1 MNRFIGAD
9 LYRAL
14 FAPQSIALIGAS
26 DDANKTA
33 GRPLAFLRQWSYA
46 GRVYA
51 VNSARDSVQGVPA
64 WPTVA
69 ALPEVPE
76 HAYLL
81 LPTDAVLQ
89 AAEECAR
96 AGVPVI
102 SILASGFSESGDE
115 GRQREQQLRALAARS
130 GMRILGPS
138 SLGLVNTGKRL
149 VLSANAAFA
158 EPGLPEGGMFLASQ
172 SGSMLGALASRA
184 RERGLGFAGMVSVGG
199 ECDLSLGE
207 ICEASLG
214 DARITSYLLFLESLR
229 DAARLR
235 AFALAAARVGKPV
248 LAYKLG
254 RSKAA
259 AELAQSHTGALAGED
274 AVADAFLRDCGI
286 ARLHTLE
293 GFLEAAPL
301 LRALPVQRRPLQVG
315 IVTTTGGGAAM
326 LVDQL
331 SLGGVEVQAASDATH
346 ERLASAGVTAQRG
359 RILDLTMA
367 GTRREVMLAA
377 LDVMSCAPEFDL
389 VMVVIGSS
397 ARHFPERAVEPV
409 IAMHQAG
416 RRVAAFLV
424 PDAQAALRMLSEA
437 GVPCFRNPESCA
449 DAVAAASGRRGPR
462 ETNAAL
468 TSIVQAGALLDEW
481 ESSRLLES
489 QGLRFAPGRALD
501 VRESLPSSGIEYPAV
516 AKVLS
521 SQLPHKSD
529 VGGVVLGIDNPSSLA
544 AAVAQIQRK
553 VAQAVPDV
561 SVERV
566 LVQSMLRGVGEML
579 IGYRVDPEVGPIVL
593 AAMGGVAAEL
603 LNQKAIRLAPVDEAT
618 AHEMLRELPGL
629 ALLQAHRGG
638 KRGDLQAVAR
648 AIVALS
654 RLALPGAPAVVEA
667 EINPLLV
674 REEGEGAVGLDA
686 VVRMA
691 ATAS

>member
-1 MNRFIGAD
+1 MSLTGAA

-14 FAPQSIALIGAS
+14 FAPQSIALVGAS
-26 DDANKTA
+26 DDAGKTA
-33 GRPLAFLRQWSYA
+33 GRPLSFLRLWDYA

-51 VNSARDSVQGVPA
+51 VNSARESVQDLPA
-64 WPTVA
+64 WPSVS

-81 LPTDAVLQ
+81 LPTEAVLP

-96 AGVPVI
+96 AGVPVV
-102 SILASGFSESGDE
+102 SILASGFSEAGEE
-115 GRQREQQLRALAARS
+115 GRQRERQLRELAERS

-138 SLGLVNTGKRL
+138 SLGLVNTGNRL

-158 EPGLPEGGMFLASQ
+158 EPGLSEGGLFLASQ

-207 ICEASLG
+207 ICEASLD
-214 DARITSYLLFLESLR
+214 DARIQAYLLFLESLR
-229 DAARLR
+229 DAPRLR
-235 AFALAAARVGKPV
+235 AFALAAARKGKPV

-254 RSKAA
+254 RSKVA

-301 LRALPVQRRPLQVG
+301 LSALPPESRPLRVG
-315 IVTTTGGGAAM
+315 VLTTTGGGAAM

-331 SLGGVEVQAASDATH
+331 ALRGVEVQGASDATH
-346 ERLASAGVTAQRG
+346 ARLAAAGVKAQAG

-367 GTRREVMLAA
+367 GTRPEVMLAA
-377 LDVMSCAPEFDL
+377 LDVMSSAPEFDL
-389 VMVVIGSS
+389 ALVVVGSS

-416 RRVAAFLV
+416 RKLAAFLV
-424 PDAQAALRMLSEA
+424 PDAQPALRLLSEA

-449 DAVAAASGRRGPR
+449 DAVAGVAMRRPARELPASFTPR
-462 ETNAAL
+462 
-468 TSIVQAGALLDEW
+468 AGSGVLLDEL
-481 ESSRLLES
+481 ESSRLLAGM
-489 QGLRFAPGRALD
+489 GLRFAPSQAMPVPVPRPPLD
-501 VRESLPSSGIEYPAV
+501 LEFPVV

-521 SQLPHKSD
+521 AQVPHKTD
-529 VGGVVLGIDNPSSLA
+529 VGGVVLGIDSA
-544 AAVAQIQRK
+544 AELDAAMVRIETNLR
-553 VAQAVPDV
+553 QALPHVPLKQ
-561 SVERV
+561 V

-579 IGYRVDPEVGPIVL
+579 LGFRVDPDVGPIVL
-593 AAMGGVAAEL
+593 VAMGGVAAEL
-603 LNQKAIRLAPVDEAT
+603 LDQKSIRLAPVDA
-618 AHEMLRELPGL
+618 AIAREMLDALPGSALLQGHRGRPRGDIEALVQAIVRLSQL
-629 ALLQAHRGG
+629 ALL
-638 KRGDLQAVAR
+638 D
-648 AIVALS
+648 
-654 RLALPGAPAVVEA
+654 APQVLEA
-667 EINPLLV
+667 EVNPLLV
-674 REEGEGAVGLDA
+674 MEEGKGVFGLDA
-686 VVRMA
+686 LVRRP
-691 ATAS
+691 